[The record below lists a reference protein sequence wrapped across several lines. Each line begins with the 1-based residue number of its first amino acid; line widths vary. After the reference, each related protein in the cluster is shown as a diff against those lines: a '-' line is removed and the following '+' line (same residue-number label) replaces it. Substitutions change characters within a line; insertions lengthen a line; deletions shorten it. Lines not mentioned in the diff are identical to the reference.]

1 VSCVDHL
8 ATSAVE
14 RCWRADTVRVLGEN
28 PPCVAFDA
36 ESARYRVLAGNYFGD
51 GPEIF
56 DGD

>member
-1 VSCVDHL
+1 MSRLTALGVV
-8 ATSAVE
+8 APKP
-14 RCWRADTVRVLGEN
+14 VRVLGEN

-36 ESARYRVLAGNYFGD
+36 AAARYRVLAGNYFGD